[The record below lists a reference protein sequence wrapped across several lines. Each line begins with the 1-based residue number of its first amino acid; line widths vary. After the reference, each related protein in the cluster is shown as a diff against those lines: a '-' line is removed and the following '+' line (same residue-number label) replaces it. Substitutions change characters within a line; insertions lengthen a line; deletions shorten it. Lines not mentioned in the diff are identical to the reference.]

1 MWAEGRSGTD
11 RERVGFPRNEKRK
24 LDDGNSAQME
34 KQMNAA
40 KALFESFGFRAAAG
54 TSSPDRQGK
63 QKAARSAADPSPMDT
78 PTTANAPRR
87 SNKEEQAFLYPN
99 NQIER
104 AQDVYINGTKYTD
117 PKEPEEK
124 PRRKRESNFF
134 LTINANKV
142 DQLRTVADPAWE
154 RGMRC
159 VEDGLLNG
167 ACITFGPKDNKH
179 FASDLAKD
187 VIIDKPVFHFATEV
201 GPKNGRLHAHAI
213 IKMKHYSNL
222 HLNRSGIEKVFKKAY
237 NDSLDKAAR
246 TGNYLYEA
254 KIRRYLKIE
263 GKPYVDF
270 RLINSTNYNKIM
282 HRYIYKD
289 NPAAHP
295 HSSDDTASDSE
306 TE

>member
-104 AQDVYINGTKYTD
+104 TCPGRVHQRHEVY
-117 PKEPEEK
+117 
-124 PRRKRESNFF
+124 
-134 LTINANKV
+134 
-142 DQLRTVADPAWE
+142 
-154 RGMRC
+154 
-159 VEDGLLNG
+159 
-167 ACITFGPKDNKH
+167 
-179 FASDLAKD
+179 
-187 VIIDKPVFHFATEV
+187 
-201 GPKNGRLHAHAI
+201 
-213 IKMKHYSNL
+213 
-222 HLNRSGIEKVFKKAY
+222 
-237 NDSLDKAAR
+237 
-246 TGNYLYEA
+246 
-254 KIRRYLKIE
+254 
-263 GKPYVDF
+263 
-270 RLINSTNYNKIM
+270 
-282 HRYIYKD
+282 
-289 NPAAHP
+289 
-295 HSSDDTASDSE
+295 
-306 TE
+306 